1 MENQNY
7 APAHS
12 DPSRP
17 SLGFPL
23 GTALLLLIIF
33 SLSGIF
39 SCCYHWDKL
48 RSLRRSFANSTDL
61 EAGGDPSYLKSKR
74 AYMVRFKISW
84 IGYMNLFNF
93 NLISEFYPKKK
104 ESNWAIAEF
113 YGCSVL
119 QNCKQ
124 NQISDMPAVLM
135 PGDQVPKFIAL
146 PCPCQPPRPDKVL
159 AEVQQQPS
167 SPMKPPPHTPV
178 RAVAEAEAEDV
189 TFTQIRS
196 TFYL

>member
-74 AYMVRFKISW
+74 AYM
-84 IGYMNLFNF
+84 
-93 NLISEFYPKKK
+93 
-104 ESNWAIAEF
+104 
-113 YGCSVL
+113 
-119 QNCKQ
+119 NCKQ

-178 RAVAEAEAEDV
+178 RAVAVAEAEDV